1 MIKFNGRALVRV
13 LLGLAWTPLG
23 IAAVDAQTVSVYRQ
37 MCDASAAVALDAEH
51 FIVGDNARNTL
62 RIYKRGRSD
71 QVAAIDLSKFLG
83 TKPDRES
90 DLEGAA
96 VLGDRIYWI
105 SSHARNSRGNVQ
117 PSRRRFFATQ
127 VRSGPSGPTVV
138 PIGKP
143 SVKLLVEI
151 RAAPQLAPYK
161 LREAG
166 KLKPEAEGGFN
177 IEGLAATPDGKL
189 LIGLRNPIPNN
200 RALIIPLLN
209 PAAIIE
215 GKKTELGAPIT
226 LDLDG
231 RGIRSIDLVGSTYL
245 VIGGPPANTGSFAL
259 YRWSGASD
267 DKPTQ
272 IQGIDFK
279 DLRPEG
285 LFAIPGTSNVQI
297 ISGDGD
303 VLVEGKPCKEQPEAK
318 RLFRSVI
325 VTP

>member
-1 MIKFNGRALVRV
+1 MIKFHNRALIGG
-13 LLGLAWTPLG
+13 LLGLAMTPLA
-23 IAAVDAQTVSVYRQ
+23 IAAAGAQTVSVYRQ
-37 MCDASAAVALDAEH
+37 MCDASAAVALDADH
-51 FIVGDNARNTL
+51 FIVADDERNTL
-62 RIYKRGRSD
+62 RIYKRGQPD
-71 QVAAIDLSKFLG
+71 QVAAVDLSKFLG
-83 TKPDRES
+83 TKPDKES

-96 VLGDRIYWI
+96 VIGDRIYWI
-105 SSHARNSRGNVQ
+105 SSHGRNSRGNVQ

-127 VRSGPSGPTVV
+127 VQSGPGGPTVV

-143 SVKLLVEI
+143 SVKLLVEL

-166 KLKPEAEGGFN
+166 KLKPEADGGFN

-200 RALIIPLLN
+200 RALIVPLLN

-226 LDLDG
+226 LDLGG
-231 RGIRSIDLVGSTYL
+231 RGIRSIDLVGSTYF

-259 YRWSGASD
+259 YRWSGPPD
-267 DKPTQ
+267 EKPTQ

-285 LFAIPGTSNVQI
+285 LFAIPGTRDVQI
-297 ISGDGD
+297 VSDDGD
-303 VLVEGKPCKEQPEAK
+303 RAVEGRPCKEQPEAK
-318 RLFRSVI
+318 RSFRSIV